1 MEAMKDF
8 SKLNKFQSAVITFIS
23 YNLVET
29 RNLSKLQDVFR
40 QIDANNDGRISWK
53 EFKKCYFQNMPPIP

>member
-1 MEAMKDF
+1 MKEF
-8 SKLNKFQSAVITFIS
+8 SKMNKFQSAVITFIS

-29 RNLSKLQDVFR
+29 RSLSKLQDVFK

-53 EFKKCYFQNMPPIP
+53 EFKKCYLQSMPPIP

>member
-29 RNLSKLQDVFR
+29 RSLSKLQDIF
-40 QIDANNDGRISWK
+40 QKIDANNDGRISWK
-53 EFKKCYFQNMPPIP
+53 